1 MQPAEPAP
9 TLMPQAT
16 HSPFAHGPQR
26 VRGQRALRTIA
37 VFEAIKGLA
46 ALAAGIGLL
55 SFVHHDIRHLALD
68 LIGHIGL
75 SPYAHYPA
83 VLLRYA
89 DIVQDANLRLLI
101 PAALAYVGLRFGE
114 AWGLWF
120 DRPWAQWLGA
130 VSGAIYIPF
139 EALHLLHKPSIISAL
154 VVLGNLGIVIF
165 LFVRVWQQR
174 QEQRAAH

>member
-1 MQPAEPAP
+1 MQLAAQP
-9 TLMPQAT
+9 TDVDP
-16 HSPFAHGPQR
+16 HPVH
-26 VRGQRALRTIA
+26 GQRTLRTIA
-37 VFEAIKGLA
+37 AFEALKGLA

-101 PAALAYVGLRFGE
+101 PAALAYVLLRFAE

-130 VSGAIYIPF
+130 ISGAIYVPF
-139 EALHLLHKPSIISAL
+139 ELHHLIDKPTVISAL

-165 LFVRVWQQR
+165 LAARVWQQR
-174 QEQRAAH
+174 KAQHARP